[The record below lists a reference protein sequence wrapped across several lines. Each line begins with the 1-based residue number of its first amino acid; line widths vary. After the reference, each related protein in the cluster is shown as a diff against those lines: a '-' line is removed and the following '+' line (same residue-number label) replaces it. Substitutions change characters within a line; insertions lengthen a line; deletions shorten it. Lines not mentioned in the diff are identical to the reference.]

1 MHKKIRTSIIFILS
15 SIAIVNAYGGELIDR
30 LQVGDKIYHEVE
42 IKKVTPKAL
51 LIKHSAG
58 IAQVLLA
65 DLSPEYQKKFGYNA
79 AVEEAYNK
87 KIEAHKLEVLE
98 ARAKEA
104 AKPKIPKPQVLVS
117 DRILQRFGQV
127 PELQGEVD
135 LRPRYRDLKLIS
147 KAQGRRPSCSV
158 FAVVSALEY
167 QNAIVVGEAEKLSE
181 EYLIWATRKTRG
193 FNAKPAATQ
202 DGESKD
208 DPNDADAGFNLVEV
222 VQALRSYGVPLQE
235 EMPNTFG
242 KSMAKIEEPTSELIE
257 EAQNRR
263 KVYSYVITGR
273 ENKEKIDGIVHALN
287 EEVPVVIGMAWAHY
301 KSLQNVP
308 ILRGQKPREDY
319 AHAVTLV
326 GYRCESGRR
335 EDILFIFKNSW
346 GHEWGIAGHGYVAY
360 TYLEKHINSAIFL
373 EVAL

>member
-1 MHKKIRTSIIFILS
+1 MHKKIRSYIIFILS
-15 SIAIVNAYGGELIDR
+15 SIAIVNVYGGELIDR
-30 LQVGDKIYHEVE
+30 LQVGDKIYLEVE
-42 IKKVTPKAL
+42 VKKVTPKAL

-65 DLSPEYQKKFGYNA
+65 DLSPKYQKKFGYNA
-79 AVEEAYNK
+79 AVEDAYNK
-87 KIEAHKLEVLE
+87 KIEARKREVLE

-104 AKPKIPKPQVLVS
+104 AKPKVPKTQVLVS
-117 DRILQRFGQV
+117 DRILQRFGQT
-127 PELQGEVD
+127 PELRGEVD
-135 LRPRYRDLKLIS
+135 LRPRYRELKLIS

-181 EYLIWATRKTRG
+181 EYLIWATRKTLG
-193 FNAKPAATQ
+193 FNSKPAASKG
-202 DGESKD
+202 GESKD

-222 VQALRSYGVPLQE
+222 VQALRSYGVPLQD

-242 KSMAKIEEPTSELIE
+242 KSMAKIEEPTADLIE
-257 EAQNRR
+257 EAKNRR

-287 EEVPVVIGMAWAHY
+287 EEVPVVIGMAWPHY

-308 ILRGQKPREDY
+308 VLRGQKPREDY

-346 GHEWGIAGHGYVAY
+346 GNEWGIAGHGYVAY
-360 TYLEKHINSAIFL
+360 PYLEKHINSAIFL